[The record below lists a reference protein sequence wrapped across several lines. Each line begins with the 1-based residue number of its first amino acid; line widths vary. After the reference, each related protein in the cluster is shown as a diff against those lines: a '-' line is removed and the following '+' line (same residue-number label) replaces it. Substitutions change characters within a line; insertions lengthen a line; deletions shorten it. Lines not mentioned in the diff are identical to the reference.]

1 MSLTY
6 KTIGVYI
13 NELDDFGN
21 AVVPV
26 PTAIPAFVGYT
37 EKAESGGR
45 SLQDKPTKISSFEE
59 YVVRFG
65 GAFKPKFKL
74 NPKSQDTA
82 HPAQHLVTIN
92 GEEMAITYKDDH
104 EFYMFRSLKLF
115 FSNGGGHCY
124 IVSVDTYKGKPNG
137 VEIKKEKL
145 LRGLET
151 LSKEQEPTI
160 IVVPDAVQ
168 LSADDCYEVY
178 SHVLKHCGMMR
189 NRVAIFDIHNG
200 GGARKE
206 GLEGDVIDVFR
217 NKTGKE
223 YLSYGVAYYPWLHTS
238 VFSKEQFTFENLDES
253 IELLDM
259 IPETSAKKLIQ
270 DFITGQSVN
279 KEEVIFE
286 DESMDYKS
294 YLHQGLLQ
302 TSPTYTD
309 VLNKITEI
317 ENLLPPSAAMAGVF
331 TTVDNTRGVW
341 KSPANISLSSVVKP
355 SYNISQKENE
365 SLNVDII
372 SGKSINTIRVFPG
385 LGTLVWGARTLDGN
399 SNDYKYINVR
409 RTLIYIEQSIKEA
422 TKVYVFAPNEATT
435 WAKVEGI
442 ISHFLTEV
450 WKQGGLAGP
459 KPSDA
464 FSVHV
469 GLGTTMTSDDIKQG
483 IMRVSAMVAVS
494 HPAEFIILTIQQE
507 MQKA

>member
-6 KTIGVYI
+6 KTPGVYI
-13 NELDDFGN
+13 NELDAFGN

-45 SLQDKPTKISSFEE
+45 SLQDKPTKISSFED

-82 HPAQHLVTIN
+82 HPDQHLVTIN
-92 GEEMAITYKDDH
+92 GEEMAITYKDNH

-137 VEIKKEKL
+137 AEIKKEKL
-145 LRGLET
+145 LGGLKT

-160 IVVPDAVQ
+160 IVVPDAVK
-168 LSADDCYEVY
+168 LNADDCYEVY
-178 SHVLKHCGMMR
+178 SRILKHCGMMQ

-206 GLEGDVIDVFR
+206 GLEEDVIDIFR
-217 NKTGKE
+217 NKTGTE

-259 IPETSAKKLIQ
+259 IPETLAKKLIQ
-270 DFITGQSVN
+270 DLIAGQSDN
-279 KEEVIFE
+279 NEEVNYE
-286 DESMDYKS
+286 DESIDDNS

-302 TSPTYTD
+302 TSPTYTE

-317 ENLLPPSAAMAGVF
+317 ENLLPPSSAMAGVF
-331 TTVDNTRGVW
+331 ATVDNTRGVW
-341 KSPANISLSSVVKP
+341 KSPANISLNSVIKP
-355 SYNISQKENE
+355 SYSISQQENE
-365 SLNVDII
+365 SLNVDIT
-372 SGKSINTIRVFPG
+372 SGKSINAIRAFPG

-399 SNDYKYINVR
+399 SYDYRYINVR

-422 TKVYVFAPNEATT
+422 AKAYVFAPNDATT
-435 WAKVEGI
+435 WAKVEDM
-442 ISHFLTEV
+442 ISNFLTEV

-469 GLGTTMTSDDIKQG
+469 GLGTTMTSDDIHQG

-494 HPAEFIILTIQQE
+494 RPAEFINLTFQQE